1 LLQKFGERKKDTM
14 KFAKKAVTAMLLAAL
29 MIVMLPVS
37 AFAAEDGKLWL
48 SVSEEN
54 GETAALVVANTQVTD
69 GLVVVTYDSE
79 ALTYIGLTAM
89 DDCVAK
95 FAVNSDESGIV
106 KISWVAPGPYEV
118 DGNAFA
124 IFNLQFEGVDEE
136 STVKLN
142 GVAHDDAGNVVSV
155 GEGVDTAA
163 LEQAISDAKAVNKDQ
178 YTADSVADLE
188 KALADAEA
196 VLADPLAT
204 QDKVDAA
211 AKALRDAAEALV
223 LLDTAALEQAISD
236 AKAVNKDK
244 YTDESVAALEKALAD
259 AEAML
264 AASQKTQEQ
273 VDAAA
278 KTLRDAI
285 NGLKVIETVSPGTGD
300 NGVALFGLLAVL
312 SILGMAV
319 AVFNKRRVAA

>member
-1 LLQKFGERKKDTM
+1 MTGDNSKPVIPQFEPKLRHNILKMPEEIRTASGISIFGRRIKSLVFTTDI
-14 KFAKKAVTAMLLAAL
+14 AIIRNCDADAV
-29 MIVMLPVS
+29 
-37 AFAAEDGKLWL
+37 
-48 SVSEEN
+48 
-54 GETAALVVANTQVTD
+54 
-69 GLVVVTYDSE
+69 
-79 ALTYIGLTAM
+79 
-89 DDCVAK
+89 
-95 FAVNSDESGIV
+95 FAVY
-106 KISWVAPGPYEV
+106 PFTP
-118 DGNAFA
+118 
-124 IFNLQFEGVDEE
+124 Q
-136 STVKLN
+136 
-142 GVAHDDAGNVVSV
+142 
-155 GEGVDTAA
+155 
-163 LEQAISDAKAVNKDQ
+163 
-178 YTADSVADLE
+178 
-188 KALADAEA
+188 
-196 VLADPLAT
+196 
-204 QDKVDAA
+204 
-211 AKALRDAAEALV
+211 
-223 LLDTAALEQAISD
+223 QAISD

>member
-1 LLQKFGERKKDTM
+1 M

-124 IFNLQFEGVDEE
+124 IFNLQFEGVEEE

-155 GEGVDTAA
+155 GEGV
-163 LEQAISDAKAVNKDQ
+163 
-178 YTADSVADLE
+178 
-188 KALADAEA
+188 
-196 VLADPLAT
+196 
-204 QDKVDAA
+204 
-211 AKALRDAAEALV
+211 
-223 LLDTAALEQAISD
+223 DTAALEQAISD

>member
-1 LLQKFGERKKDTM
+1 M

-124 IFNLQFEGVDEE
+124 IFNLQFEGVEEE

-142 GVAHDDAGNVVSV
+142 GVAHDDAG
-155 GEGVDTAA
+155 GVDTAA

-178 YTADSVADLE
+178 YTADSVAGLE